1 MTHPSLNSF
10 HPVVAEWFTH
20 TFGEPTPPQ
29 AQGWPLIAA
38 GRNVLLIAPTGS
50 GKTLAA
56 FLKCLDQ
63 LYQNALN
70 GSLQTGVQVLY
81 VSPLKALNNDIYR
94 NLEVPLAGI
103 EETGGKMGVELP
115 HLTTAIRTGDTPGS
129 QRQKMLRRPPQILIT
144 TPESLFLLLS
154 SKAREMLRTVR
165 FVIIDE
171 IHTLFPTKRGAHL
184 ALSLERLQHLLGSG
198 RIFQRI
204 GLSATMRPL
213 DQAATFLGGKEI
225 HLESGLWQDR
235 PVEIVD
241 TGQRK
246 TLDLK
251 ILLPV
256 EDLRELPEKSIWPP
270 IYQQVLDLVRQHRT
284 TLVFVNNRRL
294 AERMTANINELAGV
308 ELARTHHGSVS
319 KEMRLEAEKMLKQ
332 GEIPCIVAT
341 ASLELGIDIG
351 HIDLVI
357 QIESPKEVARGLQRV
372 GRAGHIVGMP
382 SKGRIIPKTR
392 ADLLETAAVFRE
404 MKAGRVEPVKA
415 IFNCLDVLAQQLVA
429 LTTEG
434 EWSVPEAF
442 QVIRGSYNF
451 HSLPEKVFRNVL
463 AMLAGNFETKEF
475 IDLRPRLFWDRQLGV
490 FKPNSYGVRLV
501 YSSGGTIPDRGYYGV
516 YLQGSDLRL
525 GELDEE
531 FVYER
536 RLHERFVLGTS
547 VWKIEEL
554 RQDRVIVS
562 SSQKGGEAIVPFWK
576 ADPGGR
582 SYELGKRIG
591 AFLGEIEDHLKA
603 GDFQDWLE
611 SECGLS
617 PEVSQNLYRYVE
629 AQKQSLQYIH
639 TDRRLVVEEFPDEM
653 GEWRVLLHSPFGMRL
668 HLALGLLIKD
678 IWEKDF
684 QMKVEAVP
692 MDDGIMFHLQGS
704 QTPPEIPWRDL
715 NSFGLEEKLAELV
728 SGSALFGITFRQ
740 TAQLSLIMP
749 RAGFGRK
756 RNPFWLSRL
765 KAGNL
770 LHAVAKYKDFPLVME
785 TYRAILQDYFDLD
798 GLLEVLGDIRQGRI
812 QVRRY
817 QHKTP
822 SPFAG
827 GHLFNFIGNFMYEGE
842 APQGEQRL
850 QMFGLGRGT
859 LKVILGKQGLR
870 NVIAP
875 GVLQNV
881 RAKVRGP
888 GLLGGDLNGD
898 SFASWLEKVGDLSLG
913 EIPELFPAQARQIE
927 NYVQEFIGLGKILCI
942 PGGHADPLLVA
953 LWEAPYYLQG
963 LPGIPP
969 KIASD
974 ICGKIQ
980 ARPGLNAEKPIT
992 GAEARARIIQR
1003 YVKTHGPFQ
1012 IADIVSRYGFSEQE
1026 VAAELTVMA
1035 AENLVESGEFIP
1047 GGSGEEWCDVGILE
1061 EIHRRSLAQARREVE
1076 ARGPLEYGAFL
1087 ARWQGIG
1094 GLREGFDGLAATLE
1108 QLAGL
1113 WLPAGMW
1120 ENSVLPGRV
1129 RDFTPALLDQLISS
1143 GQFFWRA
1150 RGREQQLQLCFEKAI
1165 AGENQLSKE
1174 SVSKEPMASHS
1185 SSAPSPGGDAQI
1197 LRRLLE
1203 TQGALSLPQIL
1214 RETRMSTVLAWQTL
1228 EELIEQGAVTNDT
1241 LGPIRFLLQSRP
1253 GDRTGARGLLTLAVL
1268 AQMGRWSLLT
1278 APGLD
1283 NPDAWAFTLINRYGI
1298 ICREMVRQ
1306 ESVSWGDSY
1315 SYYDY
1320 LEQIG
1325 KIRRGFFCSH
1335 LSGIQFALPKAIEEL
1350 RSSPGQDLPEF
1361 YGLQWN
1367 DPANYL
1373 GFIHDWPAVEGE
1385 NSSGTYDYVVFQAGK
1400 PVLAASGKKLKI
1412 YCLGKSL
1419 FEQDPASLKKSLW
1432 TLLAILYKV
1441 YRDQKIIVTH
1451 WNERPIVETGMA
1463 DVFAGLGFEKGIREM
1478 TLWPSDRISKAGFL
1492 NTLDK

>member
-1 MTHPSLNSF
+1 MFHPSLNSF
-10 HPVVAEWFTH
+10 HPVVARWFTE

-29 AQGWPLIAA
+29 AQGWPLIAV

-63 LYQNALN
+63 LYQNAVN

-94 NLEVPLAGI
+94 NLEAPLAGI
-103 EETGGKMGVELP
+103 EETGRKMGVELP
-115 HLTTAIRTGDTPGS
+115 HLSTAIRTGDTPGGE
-129 QRQKMLRRPPQILIT
+129 RQKMLRRPPHILIT

-198 RIFQRI
+198 HNFQRI

-213 DQAATFLGGKEI
+213 DQAAAFLGGKEI
-225 HLESGLWQDR
+225 HPQSGLWQDR

-270 IYQQVLDLVRQHRT
+270 IYRQVLDLVRQHRT

-392 ADLLETAAVFRE
+392 ADLLETAAIFRE
-404 MKAGRVEPVKA
+404 MKAGRVEPVKV

-434 EWSVPEAF
+434 EWSVPEVF
-442 QVIRGSYNF
+442 QVVRGSYNF

-475 IDLRPRLFWDRQLGV
+475 VDLRPRLFWDRQLGV
-490 FKPNSYGVRLV
+490 LKANSYGVRLV

-554 RQDRVIVS
+554 RQDRVNVS
-562 SSQKGGEAIVPFWK
+562 PSQKGGEAVVPFWK

-591 AFLGEIEDHLKA
+591 AFFGEIEDHLKT
-603 GDFQDWLE
+603 GDLQDWLE
-611 SECGLS
+611 SECALS

-692 MDDGIMFHLQGS
+692 MDEGIMFHLQGS
-704 QTPPEIPWRDL
+704 QTPPEVPWRDL
-715 NSFGLEEKLAELV
+715 NSIGLEEKLAELV

-770 LHAVAKYKDFPLVME
+770 LHTVAKYQDFPLVME
-785 TYRAILQDYFDLD
+785 TYRAILQDYFDLG
-798 GLLEVLGDIRQGRI
+798 GLLEVLGDIGQGRI

-817 QHKTP
+817 QHKIP

-870 NVIAP
+870 NVIVP
-875 GVLQNV
+875 GVLRNV
-881 RAKVRGP
+881 RVKVRGS

-898 SFASWLEKVGDLSLG
+898 SFASWLEKVGDLTLD
-913 EIPELFPAQARQIE
+913 EIPELFPAQARQVE
-927 NYVQEFIGLGKILCI
+927 NYVQEFIELGKILCI
-942 PGGHADPLLVA
+942 PGGCVEPLLVA
-953 LWEAPYYLQG
+953 LWEAPCYLQG

-969 KIASD
+969 KMASD
-974 ICGKIQ
+974 IRGRIQ
-980 ARPGLNAEKPIT
+980 TRPGFNAEKPIT
-992 GAEARARIIQR
+992 LAEARARIIQR

-1012 IADIVSRYGFSEQE
+1012 ITDIVSRYGFSQQE

-1076 ARGPLEYGAFL
+1076 PRGPLEYGAFL

-1094 GLREGFDGLAATLE
+1094 GRLEGFDGLAATLE

-1129 RDFTPALLDQLISS
+1129 RDFSPALLDQLIAS

-1150 RGREQQLQLCFEKAI
+1150 RGREQQLQLCFEKAM
-1165 AGENQLSKE
+1165 AGENQIAGERVSKE
-1174 SVSKEPMASHS
+1174 SMTVYSP
-1185 SSAPSPGGDAQI
+1185 SAVPLGGDAQI
-1197 LRRLLE
+1197 LCRVLE
-1203 TQGALSLPQIL
+1203 TQGALSLPRIL
-1214 RETRMSTVLAWQTL
+1214 RETGMSTVLAWQTL
-1228 EELIEQGAVTNDT
+1228 EELIGQGAVTNDT

-1253 GDRTGARGLLTLAVL
+1253 GDRTGARGVLTLGVL
-1268 AQMGRWSLLT
+1268 AQMGRWSLLP
-1278 APGLD
+1278 APGIA
-1283 NPDAWAFTLINRYGI
+1283 NPDAWASTLINRYGI
-1298 ICREMVRQ
+1298 ICREMARQ
-1306 ESVSWGDSY
+1306 ESVSWGESY

-1335 LSGIQFALPKAIEEL
+1335 LSGIQFALPKAVEEL

-1373 GFIHDWPAVEGE
+1373 GFIHERPAEEGG
-1385 NSSGTYDYVVFQAGK
+1385 NPSASYDFVVFQAGK
-1400 PVLAASGKKLKI
+1400 PILAAGGKKLKL
-1412 YCLGKSL
+1412 YCLEKSL
-1419 FEQDPASLKKSLW
+1419 SEQDPPALKKPLR
-1432 TLLAILYKV
+1432 TLLAILYRV

-1451 WNERPIVETGMA
+1451 WNELPVVETGMA
-1463 DVFAGLGFEKGIREM
+1463 DVLAGLKFEKGIREM
-1478 TLWPSDRISKAGFL
+1478 TLWPSDRI
-1492 NTLDK
+1492 